1 MLMTFTHFYCN
12 CIFWEQK
19 ELGQLGKVAMNKR
32 VFKDQTSE
40 TGEVPFFKIGTFGK
54 EPDSF
59 ITKELFEEYKNKYPF
74 PNVGDILISASGS
87 IGRLVVYQG
96 KNEYFQD
103 SNIVWLDHNGKID
116 NLFLKQF
123 YSIVNWKGLE
133 GTTIKR
139 LYNKDILKTKIV
151 LPNLVEQKQVGKFFD
166 LLEKL
171 ITLYQ
176 RKKDCLDQLYKGLLE
191 YLTENYDEMSTFRI
205 GELFEERDERTSN
218 RELLSVTISSG
229 VVPFNTIN
237 KTDNSSDDKSRY
249 KCVEKNDIVYN
260 SMRMWQGA
268 SGLSNYTGIVS
279 PAYTVL
285 KPRENVNPAYIS
297 KVFKKRTI
305 INFFTRFS
313 QGLTSD
319 TWNLK
324 YNQIKDINISL
335 PSNNAQKEII
345 SVLSSIEKIKKE
357 VNNKGNTF
365 NKLKKSYLDKLFL

>member
-1 MLMTFTHFYCN
+1 METDKKTNYRYIHYGDIHTGTARKITNESKLPMIKSGNYIPLQKGDIVFADASEDYKGIAEPSVILEKLPYHVVAGLHTIAIRPNNYDPLFMYYLFTHKNFRKHGYRVGTGMKVFGISEKNLLKFNYFYPKYE
-12 CIFWEQK
+12 EQLFIK
-19 ELGQLGKVAMNKR
+19 KLL
-32 VFKDQTSE
+32 
-40 TGEVPFFKIGTFGK
+40 
-54 EPDSF
+54 DS
-59 ITKELFEEYKNKYPF
+59 
-74 PNVGDILISASGS
+74 
-87 IGRLVVYQG
+87 
-96 KNEYFQD
+96 
-103 SNIVWLDHNGKID
+103 LDN
-116 NLFLKQF
+116 
-123 YSIVNWKGLE
+123 
-133 GTTIKR
+133 
-139 LYNKDILKTKIV
+139 
-151 LPNLVEQKQVGKFFD
+151 
-166 LLEKL
+166 L

-237 KTDNSSDDKSRY
+237 KIDNSSDDKSRY

-285 KPRENVNPAYIS
+285 KPRENVNSAYIS

-357 VNNKGNTF
+357 VNHKSNTF